1 MADVDGFAFTLTM
14 YRRYTVEQGT
24 VVPVVETATTVIVP
38 LPQTPGI
45 GLPVDSPKR
54 GGILLRTSTPGQVSA
69 TVRRVEQMQRQSGI
83 SSAQE
88 RTYTVS
94 EGENVIRHG
103 LGYRPTG
110 RIITLDTAG
119 FIGDAD
125 LSASEWRFNV
135 ISNGIIRVRWQ

>member
-1 MADVDGFAFTLTM
+1 MATGFAISVT
-14 YRRYTVEQGT
+14 RYTQGNNNGGFL
-24 VVPVVETATTVIVP
+24 VPAAAEAVATTIVP
-38 LPQTPGI
+38 LPQTPGV

-54 GGILLRTSTPGQVSA
+54 SGILLRTSTPGQVSA
-69 TVRRVEQMQRQSGI
+69 TVARMEQRQRQSGI
-83 SSAQE
+83 ASSQE

-119 FIGDAD
+119 FIGDSD

>member
-1 MADVDGFAFTLTM
+1 MPDVDGFTFTLTM
-14 YRRYTVEQGT
+14 YSRYTVENGT

-38 LPQTPGI
+38 LAQTPGV

-69 TVRRVEQMQRQSGI
+69 TVARIEQRQRQNGI
-83 SSAQE
+83 SAAQE
-88 RTYTVS
+88 RTYEVS
-94 EGENVIRHG
+94 EGVNVIRHG

-119 FIGDAD
+119 FVGDSD
-125 LSASEWRFNV
+125 LSATEWRFTV
-135 ISNGIIRVRWQ
+135 LASGLLRVRWQ